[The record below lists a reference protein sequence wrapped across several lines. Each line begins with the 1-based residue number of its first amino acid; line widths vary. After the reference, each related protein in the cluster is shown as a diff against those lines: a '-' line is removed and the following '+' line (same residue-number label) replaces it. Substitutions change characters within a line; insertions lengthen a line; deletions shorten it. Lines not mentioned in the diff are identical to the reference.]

1 MRNLFAVSLPFL
13 DEFAIM
19 YLLRWQVWKTQKF
32 VAETATAAH
41 NICPGMDNNKAGF
54 ARWF

>member
-19 YLLRWQVWKTQKF
+19 YLLRWQVWKIQK
-32 VAETATAAH
+32 VSRRNGNGSA
-41 NICPGMDNNKAGF
+41 
-54 ARWF
+54 